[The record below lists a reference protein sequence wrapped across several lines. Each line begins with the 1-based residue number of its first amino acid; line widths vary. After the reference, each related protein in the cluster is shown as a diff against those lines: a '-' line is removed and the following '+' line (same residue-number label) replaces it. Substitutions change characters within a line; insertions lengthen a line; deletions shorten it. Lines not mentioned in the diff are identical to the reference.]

1 MNIIEAAKRASKTFS
16 TPLLLMLMMTFALTL
31 TGCQGQAPK
40 TAVEKPPASSEA
52 AAPATGTE
60 SSLTLTLEELKA
72 YDGQNGQ
79 PAYIAI
85 DGTIYDVS
93 AVEPWKTGLH
103 QGKYKAGNDLTEEI
117 KKSPHGKGVLKQA
130 VVVGT
135 LK

>member
-1 MNIIEAAKRASKTFS
+1 MIKIEALKTKRKSFLTS
-16 TPLLLMLMMTFALTL
+16 LLMILMMTIVFTL

-40 TAVEKPPASSEA
+40 TAVENKPATAVA
-52 AAPATGTE
+52 AAPATGPE
-60 SSLTLTLEELKA
+60 SGLTLTLEDLKA

-93 AVEPWKTGLH
+93 AVEPWKTGIH
-103 QGKYKAGNDLTEEI
+103 QGKYKAGNDLSEEI

-130 VVVGT
+130 VVVGV
-135 LK
+135 LN

>member
-1 MNIIEAAKRASKTFS
+1 MNKKEITKTKSFL
-16 TPLLLMLMMTFALTL
+16 TFLLLMLMLTIVFIL
-31 TGCQGQAPK
+31 TGCQRQAPK
-40 TAVEKPPASSEA
+40 TAVGDSSVSSEA

-60 SSLTLTLEELKA
+60 TSLTLTLEELKA

-79 PAYIAI
+79 PSYIAI

-93 AVEPWKTGLH
+93 AVEPWKTGVH